1 MDDDLTGH
9 RRRGRPRQDELAAR
23 RSAMLDAAAEIL
35 VEHGYQAFTV
45 SAVAARAGASK
56 STVYSWF
63 DNRDGLLR
71 AVIERNYDSGVA
83 PLRADLLDEQDPR
96 TVLIAVAE
104 QLVPVLQSELSLAL
118 SRAAMSDPTLQP
130 TLLAGGGDRG
140 RPALAAYM
148 ARAAAAGR
156 LRLNDPT
163 TGAKVFY
170 GLLMQDDQ
178 IRTLLGDSPM
188 DPETVAARARFATDA
203 FLRLYGTD

>member
-1 MDDDLTGH
+1 MDDDPPGQ

-23 RSAMLDAAAEIL
+23 RSAMLDAAAAIL
-35 VEHGYQAFTV
+35 VENGYQDFTV
-45 SAVAARAGASK
+45 SAVAARAGTSK

-71 AVIERNYDSGVA
+71 AVIERNYDNGVS
-83 PLRADLLDEQDPR
+83 PLHADLLDEADPR

-118 SRAAMSDPTLQP
+118 SRAAMSDPTLRP

-148 ARAAAAGR
+148 ARAAAAGH
-156 LRLNDPT
+156 LNLDDPLV
-163 TGAKVFY
+163 GAKIFY

-188 DPETVAARARFATDA
+188 DRETVAARARFATDA
-203 FLRLYGTD
+203 FLKLYGSD